1 MVDFIETFPAFLLV
15 FVRVTAFFLVMP
27 LFSYRTI
34 PTTFKVGFGFFL
46 SLIMFFSMEAPVFEI
61 NGSYYLLIIKEMLI
75 GLLIGFIAYL
85 IMSAIQIAGGLIDF
99 QMGFGMVNVMDP
111 QTGAQSPIM
120 GQYLYII
127 ALFFLLTV
135 NGHHLILDGI
145 YYSYQFIP
153 LDQAWLPIGSER
165 VVEYAVRSF
174 STVFMIALQ
183 MSLPIVGSLFV
194 VDVALGIAARTFP
207 QLNIF
212 VVGIPV
218 KIGVGFLILIVVMG
232 SMMMVVSH
240 LFELMLTTMRGLMTL
255 LGGL

>member
-46 SLIMFFSMEAPVFEI
+46 SLIIFFSMEAPVFEI

-85 IMSAIQIAGGLIDF
+85 IMSAIQIAGGLVDF